1 MHTHPP
7 KTLAGAGTQVL
18 GAATPH
24 PIATPLQIRQA
35 GPGRYNRKHLVMGDP
50 MEVQEAVRAAKAHVT
65 ELFEDEEIMNV
76 GLEEVEFKNGW
87 RITIGFSRP
96 WDRTILTSPGRSYK
110 VVCLNDKTGR
120 VVSVTDRLLNAPS

>member
-1 MHTHPP
+1 
-7 KTLAGAGTQVL
+7 
-18 GAATPH
+18 
-24 PIATPLQIRQA
+24 
-35 GPGRYNRKHLVMGDP
+35 

-96 WDRTILTSPGRSYK
+96 WDRTILTAPGRSYK
-110 VVCLNDKTGR
+110 VVRLNDKTGR